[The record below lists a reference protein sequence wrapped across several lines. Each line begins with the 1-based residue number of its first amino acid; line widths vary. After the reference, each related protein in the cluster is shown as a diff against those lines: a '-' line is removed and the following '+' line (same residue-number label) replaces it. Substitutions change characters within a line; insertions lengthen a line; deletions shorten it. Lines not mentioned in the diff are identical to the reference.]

1 MNIDDPRRYI
11 HLKRRLHRGRCIH
24 RKSRTHR
31 SRCHHR
37 IRCCQHIQCR
47 HRTALDVAIAINL
60 LTIANDFVSTID
72 VTIANDLT
80 NAREFP
86 IATYFLTANDAASAK
101 YLTEHSIMPLQIMSS
116 VQRMSPSQK
125 RSPSQKMW
133 FSPSKSRS
141 VAVWGNGSAS
151 VLKRP
156 LHITVHREIP
166 AQIDEVVL
174 CGHRHYAKIF
184 PVSNWLF
191 EIHGL
196 GGAFAADTPNGCFR
210 PQPMQNSVR
219 SGRLLAALHPGCAT
233 QVPRFFPPGCVV
245 LSGGRPR
252 GNHHRRIHSREEIPR
267 PRQRRRSPSG
277 HELTKKCTHFNSL
290 HTTET
295 VFHAGSLT
303 LFLYI

>member
-1 MNIDDPRRYI
+1 MYPSQKPYPSQSI
-11 HLKRRLHRGRCIH
+11 
-24 RKSRTHR
+24 
-31 SRCHHR
+31 HHR
-37 IRCCQHIQCR
+37 IGCCQHIQCR

-60 LTIANDFVSTID
+60 LTIANDVASTID

-86 IATYFLTANDAASAK
+86 IATYFLPANDAASAK
-101 YLTEHSIMPLQIMSS
+101 YLTRALDHAVANNVITAKNVTIAKEVTVAKDVILTLKIEI
-116 VQRMSPSQK
+116 RGRLRK
-125 RSPSQKMW
+125 W
-133 FSPSKSRS
+133 FCIP
-141 VAVWGNGSAS
+141 
-151 VLKRP
+151 VLKKP
-156 LHITVHREIP
+156 LRITVQSEIS

-295 VFHAGSLT
+295 VFHAGSLP